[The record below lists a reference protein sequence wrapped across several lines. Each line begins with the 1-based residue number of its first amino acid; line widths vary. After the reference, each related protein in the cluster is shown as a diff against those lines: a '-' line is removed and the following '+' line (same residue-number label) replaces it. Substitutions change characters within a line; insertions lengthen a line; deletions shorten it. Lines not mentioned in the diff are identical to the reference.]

1 MELRNILKDHPAQW
15 MIWEGQPLEAIVEQL
30 RSMGIN
36 SIVFNPSGNVPRQG
50 DFLSVMQRNVNN
62 LKLIFINQ

>member
-1 MELRNILKDHPAQW
+1 MVKDHPAQW
-15 MIWEGQPLEAIVEQL
+15 MIWEGEPLEASVEKL

-50 DFLSVMQRNVNN
+50 DFLSVMQENVNN
-62 LKLIFINQ
+62 LKPIFMNQ